1 MVQTGPNIPKHEG
14 GELKNSLQE
23 VLHETKPSP
32 AVPGGWGRACQGHW
46 VPRAPLSGSQ
56 APERDYKPWFLT
68 LVVESSSHSAAGS
81 GGNTTLTRTGNA
93 VEPKATL

>member
-14 GELKNSLQE
+14 GELKDSLQE
-23 VLHETKPSP
+23 VLRETKPSP
-32 AVPGGWGRACQGHW
+32 AAPGGWGRVCQGRR

-56 APERDYKPWFLT
+56 APERDYKPWVLT
-68 LVVESSSHSAAGS
+68 LVVESSSRSAAGS